1 MNVTSHGQRRPRL
14 RYSRSTRRMY
24 VTPSRGDLSN
34 TYEYTVSQGPYHG
47 GRTHRNRR
55 RDSVNRHTLS
65 AARRGLTRQ
74 QQLDEVRDFR
84 QRLPRALNEYVVGY
98 I

>member
-1 MNVTSHGQRRPRL
+1 MFPRSANNDRRPRL
-14 RYSRSTRRMY
+14 RYHPHSRRLYITRYASQVHRPY
-24 VTPSRGDLSN
+24 RARG
-34 TYEYTVSQGPYHG
+34 VSA
-47 GRTHRNRR
+47 
-55 RDSVNRHTLS
+55 VNRYTLS

-84 QRLPRALNEYVVGY
+84 QRLPPALNEYVVGY